1 MLVGLGS
8 AGADS
13 GALQIHSTRLPGQLT
28 LLLNR
33 QGHTSENVSNE
44 RTNTQRHRLSDFQ
57 THRHTDTQTHRHTQ
71 IHRRIKAHVT
81 YWCSQTLFFSLTLST
96 CNTST
101 CPMCI
106 CPSRFVLKKE
116 KNQVSHEIAPQGSKY
131 QTMGSR
137 KFANSEIAKV
147 RDSKIQNFRNSEIQ
161 KFSNSEIRKIKNSE
175 IQKFGYSEIETFKN
189 AII

>member
-13 GALQIHSTRLPGQLT
+13 GALQIHSTRLPGHLT

-57 THRHTDTQTHRHTQ
+57 THRHTDAQTHTDTQTHKSTCD
-71 IHRRIKAHVT
+71 ILVLPN
-81 YWCSQTLFFSLTLST
+81 SFFSLTLST